1 MMTSTPKRLVS
12 AMEQGFSGIPVTQYM
27 KFEEDFQLKIVE
39 NYLIKLQ
46 LYKDSESKNYKDFG
60 ILL

>member
-1 MMTSTPKRLVS
+1 
-12 AMEQGFSGIPVTQYM
+12 MEQGFSGIPVTQYM